1 MQRGRRL
8 GTRGLG
14 DVDEYDEGVRENEK
28 ELDVDKEGG
37 FRFLLQYTLWD
48 QGGENDGRGGE
59 SRERERESSL
69 PNVGVAMFY
78 NYYYYHKPE
87 C

>member
-14 DVDEYDEGVRENEK
+14 DVDEYGEGVRENVK

-48 QGGENDGRGGE
+48 QGGEDDGRGGE
-59 SRERERESSL
+59 SRKRERVKFTERRRCHVLQLLLLS
-69 PNVGVAMFY
+69 
-78 NYYYYHKPE
+78 
-87 C
+87 